1 MVESTE
7 EYKVKV
13 RWDGESGGDVIF
25 NKDYSLKIDTPIKYG
40 GLGRGL
46 CPDELF
52 FASIAGCLTT
62 TFLFFKRKLHLE
74 INGLEISIQGEINS
88 HGSKGY
94 FIGRIRA
101 VMRIEV
107 NNGDEA
113 RAQRCSDLAK
123 EYCHITRSIEGS
135 LPIEILSEIASI

>member
-7 EYKVKV
+7 VYEVKV
-13 RWDGESGGDVIF
+13 SWNGESGGDVIF
-25 NKDYSLKIDTPIKYG
+25 KDHSMKIDTPIKYG
-40 GLGRGL
+40 GQGKGL

-62 TFLFFKRKLHLE
+62 TFLFFKRKLRLE
-74 INGLEISIQGEINS
+74 LSGLEISVQGEVES

-94 FIGRIRA
+94 FIGSIQA
-101 VMRIEV
+101 MMWIEV
-107 NNGDEA
+107 NSGDEE

-135 LPIEILSEIASI
+135 ISIEVMSEIISN

>member
-7 EYKVKV
+7 VYDVKV
-13 RWDGESGGDVIF
+13 SWDGESGGDVIF
-25 NKDYSLKIDTPIKYG
+25 KDHSLKIDTPIKYG
-40 GLGRGL
+40 GQGKGL

-62 TFLFFKRKLHLE
+62 TFLFFKRKLRLE
-74 INGLEISIQGEINS
+74 INGLEISVKGEIDS
-88 HGSKGY
+88 RGSKGY

-101 VMRIEV
+101 IIRIEV
-107 NNGDEA
+107 KSGDEE

-123 EYCHITRSIEGS
+123 EYCHITRSIEGC
-135 LPIEILSEIASI
+135 LPIKISSEIIS

>member
-7 EYKVKV
+7 VYDVKV
-13 RWDGESGGDVIF
+13 SWNGESGGDVIF
-25 NKDYSLKIDTPIKYG
+25 KDHSMKIDTPIKYG
-40 GLGRGL
+40 GRGKGL

-62 TFLFFKRKLHLE
+62 TFLFFKRKLRLKL
-74 INGLEISIQGEINS
+74 NGLEISVQGEVES

-94 FIGRIRA
+94 FIGGIRA
-101 VMRIEV
+101 VIRIEV
-107 NNGDEA
+107 NRGDEE

-135 LPIEILSEIASI
+135 LPIEVLSEIISD

>member
-7 EYKVKV
+7 VYDVKV
-13 RWDGESGGDVIF
+13 SWNGESGGDVIF
-25 NKDYSLKIDTPIKYG
+25 KDHSLKIDTPIKYG
-40 GLGRGL
+40 GQGKGL

-52 FASIAGCLTT
+52 FSSIAGCLTT
-62 TFLFFKRKLHLE
+62 TFLFFKRKLRLKL
-74 INGLEISIQGEINS
+74 NGLEISVQGEVES

-94 FIGRIRA
+94 FIGGIQA
-101 VMRIEV
+101 VIRIEV
-107 NNGDEA
+107 NRGDEE

-135 LPIEILSEIASI
+135 LSIEVLSEIISD

>member
-7 EYKVKV
+7 EYEVRV
-13 RWDGESGGDVIF
+13 RWDGESGGDATF
-25 NKDYSLKIDTPIKYG
+25 NNDYSLKIDTPIKHG

-62 TFLFFKRKLHLE
+62 TFLFFKRKLRLK
-74 INGLEISIQGEINS
+74 INGLEISVNGEIDS
-88 HGSKGY
+88 RGSRGY
-94 FIGRIRA
+94 FIGHIRA
-101 VMRIEV
+101 VMRIKV
-107 NNGDEA
+107 NNGDEE

-135 LPIEILSEIASI
+135 LPIEILVK